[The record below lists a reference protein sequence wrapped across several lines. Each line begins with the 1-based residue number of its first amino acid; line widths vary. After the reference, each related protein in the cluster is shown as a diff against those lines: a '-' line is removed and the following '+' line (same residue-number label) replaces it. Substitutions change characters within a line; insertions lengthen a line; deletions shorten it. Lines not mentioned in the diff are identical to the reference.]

1 MRLLKRMASKAKL
14 PGKLNSKLLAG
25 FRFPGQLKLPA
36 MVKQLQLTAL
46 SSVLSRL
53 HLRAKL
59 LIVVAVFSL
68 LSVVIGLVGL
78 QGIKTANTALE
89 AMYANRITAL
99 QELKI
104 MSDALTVNV
113 VDTCHKV
120 SDGHMAWS
128 LGRDRLKDGSQ
139 TIRSQWDAYKSH
151 VTTPEEEQMVA
162 QIDGFLGMADGAL
175 AKAAEIMIRE
185 DKPALHAFMIE
196 ELYSS
201 IEPVSDKLTE
211 LTHLQLELAKR
222 EYQAADSRYTWLI
235 MLFSGMIIAGLGIA
249 VTLALFI
256 LRQALRE
263 INNMVTSVEQ
273 VAAGNLALSAI
284 SVTTTDEIG
293 RLATAINSMV
303 LSLRS
308 LVKTVSASAEQ
319 VVAGAEETA
328 AAVGQVSAT
337 AAEVAGNSS
346 RLAAAAAVGTTSV
359 VEVSKSL
366 LELSSLVDIAKREA
380 TSAAANSQAT
390 LNTALEGRST
400 VDNTVTCMGNI
411 KDKTLEAEA
420 LMTTLNQYI
429 AKIGAI
435 TDTITGIASQTNLLS
450 LNAAIEAARAGEA
463 GRGFAV
469 VAQEVKKLA
478 DQSTKGAA
486 EVSALIQRVKE
497 STAAAAA
504 AMQSSRNEVED
515 GVASAGQ
522 AQNALE
528 NIFAAVS
535 STVTDIESVMAITDE
550 EVTQSDRIIDLIDSL
565 ATVIENTAQQAE
577 EVSGATRQ
585 TATVMDSLAANS
597 TGTNK
602 MAVSLK
608 AAIAFFKTDQYTN
621 KQEA

>member
-1 MRLLKRMASKAKL
+1 MRLFKRIAIKGKF
-14 PGKLNSKLLAG
+14 PGKLNIKLPVS
-25 FRFPGQLKLPA
+25 FRFGGQLKLPA
-36 MVKQLQLTAL
+36 AVTGIQLTAL
-46 SSVLSRL
+46 SALLGRL

-59 LIVVAVFSL
+59 LIVVAIFSL

-78 QGIKTANTALE
+78 QGIKTANTALKD
-89 AMYANRITAL
+89 MYASRIIAL

-120 SDGHMAWS
+120 SDRHMAWA
-128 LGRDRLKDGSQ
+128 LGRDRLNEGSQ
-139 TIRSQWDAYKSH
+139 TIKDQWSSYKSH
-151 VTTPEEEQMVA
+151 AATPEEEHLVA

-175 AKAAEIMIRE
+175 AKAAEIMIKE
-185 DKPALHAFMIE
+185 DQPALNAFMIE
-196 ELYSS
+196 ELYAS
-201 IEPVSDKLTE
+201 IEPVSGKLTE
-211 LTHLQLELAKR
+211 LIHLQLELAKR
-222 EYQAADSRYTWLI
+222 EYQAADSRYNWLI
-235 MLFSGMIIAGLGIA
+235 MLFSGMIAAGLGIA

-263 INNMVTSVEQ
+263 IDKMVTNVEQ

-284 SVTTTDEIG
+284 PVTATDEIG

-308 LVKTVSASAEQ
+308 LVETVSVSAEQ

-328 AAVGQVSAT
+328 AAVEQVSAT

-346 RLAAAAAVGTTSV
+346 LLAADAAVGTASV

-380 TSAAANSQAT
+380 TSAAANSRAT
-390 LNTALEGRST
+390 LNTALEGRDT
-400 VDNTVTCMGNI
+400 VANTVACMGNI
-411 KDKTLEAEA
+411 KDKTLETEE

-435 TDTITGIASQTNLLS
+435 TATITGIASQTNLLS

-478 DQSTKGAA
+478 DQSTQGAA
-486 EVSALIQRVKE
+486 EVSALVQRVKE
-497 STAAAAA
+497 STAAAAQ
-504 AMQSSRNEVED
+504 AMQSSRTEMEH
-515 GVASAGQ
+515 GVASASQ
-522 AQNALE
+522 AQGALE
-528 NIFAAVS
+528 NIFTAVS
-535 STVTDIESVMAITDE
+535 NTVTDIEAVMAITDE

-577 EVSGATRQ
+577 EVSSATRQ

-602 MAVSLK
+602 MAAGLK
-608 AAIAFFKTDQYTN
+608 AAIAFFRTGQYTN
-621 KQEA
+621 EQEA